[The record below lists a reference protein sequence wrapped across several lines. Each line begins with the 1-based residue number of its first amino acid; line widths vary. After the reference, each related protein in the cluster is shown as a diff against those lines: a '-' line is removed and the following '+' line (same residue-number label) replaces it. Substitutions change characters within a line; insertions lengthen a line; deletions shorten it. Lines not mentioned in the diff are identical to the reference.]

1 MSQKFLSLN
10 FDTRQIPVRP
20 FQKNTIKNFLAESQS
35 LYHYKVYRET
45 IRIQLGIKAN
55 EELNTRKATGFI
67 MPRQLLLARK
77 SHCKLAPSLVVV
89 LAGMEVDRFF
99 YMQ

>member
-1 MSQKFLSLN
+1 MSQNFLTLY
-10 FDTRQIPVRP
+10 FDTCQIAVRP
-20 FQKNTIKNFLAESQS
+20 FQKNTANNFLAESQS

-45 IRIQLGIKAN
+45 IRIQLGMKAN
-55 EELNTRKATGFI
+55 KELNTRKATGLI

-77 SHCKLAPSLVVV
+77 IHCTLAPRLVVV

>member
-1 MSQKFLSLN
+1 MSQNFLTPN
-10 FDTRQIPVRP
+10 FDSRQITVRP
-20 FQKNTIKNFLAESQS
+20 FQENTINNFFAESQS
-35 LYHYKVYRET
+35 LNHCKIYRET
-45 IRIQLGIKAN
+45 IRIQLGMKAN
-55 EELNTRKATGFI
+55 EELNTRKATDLI

-77 SHCKLAPSLVVV
+77 SHCTLAPRLVVV